1 MFNELLF
8 LLHIAVVEFFTLF
21 FLFVSKEALI
31 TFICLQT
38 VLANLFVIKQISL
51 FGLSV
56 TCTDVFIIS
65 AVLGTNLLQE
75 FYGRKI
81 AKKTVYLNLSILLFY
96 LVVSQIHL
104 FYQPNQFDITQNLY
118 LGILQFM
125 PRIITASVTTF
136 FIVQRIDVAVYAFL
150 KKQFS
155 NKYIWGRNI
164 LALIL
169 SQLIDTG
176 LFSFLGLYGIVNSI
190 FDVMVLS
197 FVVKISIIFISS
209 PVVILSKK
217 LMNRFGNFKPAN
229 VSFRTEKNVDV
240 VKVDS
245 KKKKIDSIVP

>member
-8 LLHIAVVEFFTLF
+8 FLHIAVVGFFTLF

-51 FGLSV
+51 FGLNV

-75 FYGRKI
+75 YYGRKI

-96 LVVSQIHL
+96 LVASQMHL
-104 FYQPNQFDITQNLY
+104 FYQPSQFDITQNLY
-118 LGILQFM
+118 SGILQFM
-125 PRIITASVTTF
+125 PRIIIASVFTF
-136 FIVQRIDVAVYAFL
+136 FVVQGLDVFVYGFL
-150 KKQFS
+150 KKFFQG
-155 NKYIWGRNI
+155 KYLLARNF
-164 LALIL
+164 LALVL

-197 FVVKISIIFISS
+197 FVIKISIIFLSS
-209 PVVILSKK
+209 PVILLSKK
-217 LMNRFGNFKPAN
+217 LMNKLNKIYPAKMDELKAKKE
-229 VSFRTEKNVDV
+229 EKYEQ
-240 VKVDS
+240 
-245 KKKKIDSIVP
+245 I